1 MAKPTR
7 LTQEMIDTYMVR
19 GYWDETSIAKI
30 LRLNATNYPQS
41 EAIVDGQTRLTW
53 SALDRITDALALGLL
68 EKGIE
73 RDQALVAQVP
83 TPSTTLLILLACH
96 KAGIICCFPPL
107 TFRQNEIR
115 HVLKTLNAVAVVTPL
130 KYRNT
135 DYFGMVK
142 EIAAD
147 LPQLRLFIVTA
158 DEVPQGAIPFRHLL
172 ETPIGDKDPEKTLAS
187 RTFGPFEVS
196 IISLTSGT
204 TGLPKCIEHT
214 GASSKAGGWGVVERG
229 KMTQKDILG
238 DIAPLSGGPGLQNW
252 WAGFQVGAKI
262 CLLERFSPEGALE
275 LIEREGVTYLAAIPT
290 QLIKILKD
298 ADLGRYDLTS
308 LRVVRTGAAAF
319 DAALAR
325 ETEEKMNCKVLIAGG
340 SQETYSF
347 GQTGVDDPPEK
358 RLYTLGK
365 PFPGN
370 EVKIASGDGKELPQ
384 GEVGELFV
392 RGATTSSGYFADPD
406 TTVEAWCELG
416 KGGWYRTGDLA
427 KLDEQGYL
435 VMVGRKREVIIR
447 GGQNIFPKE
456 IEDLLLT
463 HPHVTQAVVIG
474 IPDQVM
480 GERACACVTLVKRQA
495 FTFEEM
501 ISFLK
506 EKGLAIHKLP
516 ERLEVVEEFPQL
528 VDGQKVDKISL
539 KKMILDKITPSP
551 TTSPSRGRIA
561 IGHPPPTPAG
571 DPE

>member
-1 MAKPTR
+1 MAEPTR
-7 LTQEMIDTYMVR
+7 LTQEMIDEYMAR
-19 GYWDETSIAKI
+19 GFWDETSVAQI
-30 LRLNATNYPQS
+30 LRLNAKNYPES

-68 EKGIE
+68 EQGIR

-83 TPSTTLLILLACH
+83 FPSTTLLTLLACH

-107 TFRQNEIR
+107 TFRKNEMK

-135 DYFGMVK
+135 DYLDMVK
-142 EIAAD
+142 KIADD
-147 LPQLRLFIVTA
+147 LPQLRLFIVTG
-158 DEVPQGAIPFRHLL
+158 DEAPQGAIPFRRLL

-187 RTFGPFEVS
+187 RAFKPFEVS

-204 TGLPKCIEHT
+204 TGMPKCVEHT

-229 KMTQKDILG
+229 KMTQEDIVG
-238 DIAPLSGGPGLQNW
+238 DIAPPSGGPGLQNW

-262 CLLERFSPEGALE
+262 CLLERFSPGGTLE
-275 LIEREGVTYLAAIPT
+275 LIEKERITYLAAIPT
-290 QLIKILKD
+290 QLIKILRD
-298 ADLGRYDLTS
+298 PDLTRYDLTS

-325 ETEEKMNCKVLIAGG
+325 ETEEKMSCKVLIAGG
-340 SQETYSF
+340 AQETYSF
-347 GQTGVDDPPEK
+347 GQTGVDDTLEK

-370 EVKIASGDGKELPQ
+370 EVKITDGKGRECPQ

-392 RGATTSSGYFADPD
+392 RGATTSSGYFQDPN
-406 TTVEAWCELG
+406 TTIEAWGELG

-435 VMVGRKREVIIR
+435 VLVGRKKEMIIR
-447 GGQNIFPKE
+447 GGQNIYPKE
-456 IEDLLLT
+456 IEDLLLC
-463 HPHVTQAVVIG
+463 HPGLMQAVVIG
-474 IPDQVM
+474 IPDPVM
-480 GERACACVTLVKRQA
+480 GERACACVVPVKGED
-495 FTFEEM
+495 FSFEEM
-501 ISFLK
+501 IFFLK
-506 EKGLAIHKLP
+506 ERGLAIHKLP
-516 ERLEVVEEFPQL
+516 ERLEIMEEFPQL

-539 KKMILDKITPSP
+539 KKMILDKITS
-551 TTSPSRGRIA
+551 SPS
-561 IGHPPPTPAG
+561 
-571 DPE
+571 EQMS

>member
-7 LTQEMIDTYMVR
+7 LTREMIDEYIAR
-19 GYWDETSIAKI
+19 GYWDETSVAQI
-30 LRLNATNYPQS
+30 LRLNAKNYPES

-53 SALDRITDALALGLL
+53 SELNRVTDAVALGLL
-68 EKGIE
+68 DMGIK

-107 TFRQNEIR
+107 TFRQNEMK

-130 KYRNT
+130 TYRNT

-142 EIAAD
+142 EIADD
-147 LPQLRLFIVTA
+147 LPQLRLFIVTG
-158 DEVPQGAIPFRHLL
+158 DEAPQGVIPFRRLL
-172 ETPIGDKDPEKTLAS
+172 ETSIGDKDPEKYLAS
-187 RTFGPFEVS
+187 QTFAPFEVS

-204 TGLPKCIEHT
+204 TGMPKCVEHT

-229 KMTQKDILG
+229 KMTQKDIMG

-262 CLLERFSPEGALE
+262 CLLERFSPEGTLE
-275 LIEREGVTYLAAIPT
+275 LIEKERVTYLAAIPT
-290 QLIKILKD
+290 QLIKILRD
-298 ADLGRYDLTS
+298 TDLTRYDLRS

-325 ETEEKMNCKVLIAGG
+325 ETEDKMNCKVLIAGG
-340 SQETYSF
+340 AQETYSF
-347 GQTGVDDPPEK
+347 GQTGVDDTLEK

-370 EVKIASGDGKELPQ
+370 EVKITDGKGKECPQ

-392 RGATTSSGYFADPD
+392 RGATTSSGYFGDPD
-406 TTVEAWCELG
+406 RTVEAWGELG

-427 KLDEQGYL
+427 KIDEQGYL
-435 VMVGRKREVIIR
+435 VLVGRKKEMIIR
-447 GGQNIFPKE
+447 GGQNIYPKE
-456 IEDLLLT
+456 IEDLLLS
-463 HPHVTQAVVIG
+463 HPRVMQAVVIG
-474 IPDQVM
+474 IPDPVM
-480 GERACACVTLVKRQA
+480 EERACACVTPVKGQD
-495 FTFEEM
+495 FTFDEM
-501 ISFLK
+501 SSFLK
-506 EKGLAIHKLP
+506 RKGLAIHKHP
-516 ERLEVVEEFPQL
+516 ERLEVMEEFPQL

-539 KKMILDKITPSP
+539 KKMILET
-551 TTSPSRGRIA
+551 
-561 IGHPPPTPAG
+561 
-571 DPE
+571 

>member
-7 LTQEMIDTYMVR
+7 LTQEMIDEYMAR
-19 GYWDETSIAKI
+19 GYWDETSVAQI
-30 LRLNATNYPQS
+30 LRLNAKNYPDR
-41 EAIVDGQTRLTW
+41 EAIVDGQTRFTW
-53 SALDRITDALALGLL
+53 SELNRVTDAVALGLL
-68 EKGIE
+68 EMGIK

-107 TFRQNEIR
+107 TFRQNEMK

-130 KYRNT
+130 KFRNT
-135 DYFGMVK
+135 DYLGMVK

-147 LPQLRLFIVTA
+147 LPQLRLFLVTD
-158 DEVPQGAIPFRHLL
+158 DESPQGTIPFRRLL
-172 ETPIGDKDPEKTLAS
+172 ETPIGGKDPEKYLAS
-187 RTFGPFEVS
+187 QAFKPFEVS

-204 TGLPKCIEHT
+204 TGMPKCVEHT
-214 GASSKAGGWGVVERG
+214 GASSKAGGWGVVVRG

-262 CLLERFSPEGALE
+262 CVLERFSPEGALE
-275 LIEREGVTYLAAIPT
+275 LIEKEGVTYLAAIPT

-298 ADLGRYDLTS
+298 ADLGRYDIRS

-340 SQETYSF
+340 AQETYSF
-347 GQTGVDDPPEK
+347 GQTGVDDTLEK

-370 EVKIASGDGKELPQ
+370 EVKIASGDGKKLPQ

-392 RGATTSSGYFADPD
+392 RGATTSSGYFGDPD
-406 TTVEAWCELG
+406 ATIEAWGELG

-435 VMVGRKREVIIR
+435 VLVGRKKEVIIR
-447 GGQNIFPKE
+447 GGQNIYPKE
-456 IEDLLLT
+456 IEDLLLS
-463 HPHVTQAVVIG
+463 HPRVTQAVIIG
-474 IPDQVM
+474 IPDPVM
-480 GERACACVTLVKRQA
+480 GERACACVTPVKGQD

-501 ISFLK
+501 SSFLRG
-506 EKGLAIHKLP
+506 KGLAIHKLP
-516 ERLEVVEEFPQL
+516 ERLEVMEEFPLL
-528 VDGQKVDKISL
+528 VDGQKVDKMSL

-551 TTSPSRGRIA
+551 TLPLETSGS
-561 IGHPPPTPAG
+561 
-571 DPE
+571 

>member
-7 LTQEMIDTYMVR
+7 LTREMIDEYMAR
-19 GYWDETSIAKI
+19 GYWDETSVAQI
-30 LRLNATNYPQS
+30 LRLNAKSYPES

-53 SALDRITDALALGLL
+53 SELNRVTDAVALGLL
-68 EKGIE
+68 DMGIK

-107 TFRQNEIR
+107 TFRQNEMK

-130 KYRNT
+130 TYRDT
-135 DYFGMVK
+135 DYFGMVQ
-142 EIAAD
+142 EIADD
-147 LPQLRLFIVTA
+147 LSQLRLFIVTG
-158 DEVPQGAIPFRHLL
+158 DEAPQGVIPFRGLL
-172 ETPIGDKDPEKTLAS
+172 ETSIGDKNPEKYLAS
-187 RTFGPFEVS
+187 HTFKPFEVS

-204 TGLPKCIEHT
+204 TGMPKCVEHT

-229 KMTQKDILG
+229 KMTQKDIMG

-262 CLLERFSPEGALE
+262 CLLERFSPEGTLE
-275 LIEREGVTYLAAIPT
+275 LIEKERVTYLAAIPT
-290 QLIKILKD
+290 QLIKILRD
-298 ADLGRYDLTS
+298 TDLTRYDLRS

-340 SQETYSF
+340 AQETYSF
-347 GQTGVDDPPEK
+347 GQTGVDDTLEK

-370 EVKIASGDGKELPQ
+370 EVKITDGKGKECPQ

-392 RGATTSSGYFADPD
+392 RGATTSSGYFGDPD
-406 TTVEAWCELG
+406 RTVEAWGELG
-416 KGGWYRTGDLA
+416 RGGWYRTGDLA
-427 KLDEQGYL
+427 KIDEQGYL
-435 VMVGRKREVIIR
+435 VLVGRKKEMIIR
-447 GGQNIFPKE
+447 GGQNIYPKE
-456 IEDLLLT
+456 IEDLLLS
-463 HPHVTQAVVIG
+463 HPRVMQAVVLG
-474 IPDQVM
+474 IPDPVM
-480 GERACACVTLVKRQA
+480 EERACACVTPVKGQD

-501 ISFLK
+501 SSFLK
-506 EKGLAIHKLP
+506 RKGLAIHKLP
-516 ERLEVVEEFPQL
+516 ERLEVMEEFPQL

-539 KKMILDKITPSP
+539 KRMIMEKGTA
-551 TTSPSRGRIA
+551 TK
-561 IGHPPPTPAG
+561 
-571 DPE
+571 

>member
-7 LTQEMIDTYMVR
+7 LTREMIDEYIAR
-19 GYWDETSIAKI
+19 GYWDETSVAQI
-30 LRLNATNYPQS
+30 LRLNAKNYPES

-53 SALDRITDALALGLL
+53 SELNRVTDAVALGLL
-68 EKGIE
+68 DMGIK

-107 TFRQNEIR
+107 TFRQNEMK

-130 KYRNT
+130 TYRNT

-142 EIAAD
+142 EIADD
-147 LPQLRLFIVTA
+147 LPQLRLFIVTG
-158 DEVPQGAIPFRHLL
+158 DEAPQGVIPFRRLL
-172 ETPIGDKDPEKTLAS
+172 ETSIGDKDPEKYLAS
-187 RTFGPFEVS
+187 QTFAPFEVS

-204 TGLPKCIEHT
+204 TGMPKCVEHT

-229 KMTQKDILG
+229 KMTQKDIMG

-262 CLLERFSPEGALE
+262 CLLERFSPEGTLE
-275 LIEREGVTYLAAIPT
+275 LIEKERVTYLAAIPT
-290 QLIKILKD
+290 QLIKILRD
-298 ADLGRYDLTS
+298 TDLTRYDLRS

-340 SQETYSF
+340 AQETYSF
-347 GQTGVDDPPEK
+347 GQTGVDDTLEK

-370 EVKIASGDGKELPQ
+370 EVKITDGKGKECPQ

-392 RGATTSSGYFADPD
+392 RGATTSSGYFGDPD
-406 TTVEAWCELG
+406 RTVEAWGELG

-427 KLDEQGYL
+427 KIDEQGYL
-435 VMVGRKREVIIR
+435 VLVGRKKEMIIR
-447 GGQNIFPKE
+447 GGQNIYPKE
-456 IEDLLLT
+456 IEDLLLS
-463 HPHVTQAVVIG
+463 HPRVRQAVVLG
-474 IPDQVM
+474 IPDPVM
-480 GERACACVTLVKRQA
+480 EERACACVTPVKGQD
-495 FTFEEM
+495 FTFDEM
-501 ISFLK
+501 SSFLK
-506 EKGLAIHKLP
+506 RKGLAIHKHP
-516 ERLEVVEEFPQL
+516 ERLEVMEEFPQL

-539 KKMILDKITPSP
+539 KKMILEK
-551 TTSPSRGRIA
+551 R
-561 IGHPPPTPAG
+561 
-571 DPE
+571 

>member
-7 LTQEMIDTYMVR
+7 LTREMIDEYMAR
-19 GYWDETSIAKI
+19 GYWDETSVAQI
-30 LRLNATNYPQS
+30 LRLNAKSYPES

-53 SALDRITDALALGLL
+53 SELNRVTDAVALGLL
-68 EKGIE
+68 DMGIK

-83 TPSTTLLILLACH
+83 TPATTLLILLACH

-107 TFRQNEIR
+107 TFRQNEMK

-130 KYRNT
+130 TYRDT
-135 DYFGMVK
+135 DYFGMVQ
-142 EIAAD
+142 EIAD
-147 LPQLRLFIVTA
+147 ELSQLRLFIVTG
-158 DEVPQGAIPFRHLL
+158 DEAPQGVIPFRGLL
-172 ETPIGDKDPEKTLAS
+172 ETSIGDKNPEKYLAS
-187 RTFGPFEVS
+187 HTFKPFEVS

-204 TGLPKCIEHT
+204 TGMPKCVEHT

-229 KMTQKDILG
+229 KMTQKDIMG

-262 CLLERFSPEGALE
+262 CLLERFSPEGTLE
-275 LIEREGVTYLAAIPT
+275 LIEKERVTYLAAIPA
-290 QLIKILKD
+290 QLIKILRD
-298 ADLGRYDLTS
+298 TDLTRYDLRS

-340 SQETYSF
+340 AQETYSF
-347 GQTGVDDPPEK
+347 GQTGVDDTLEK

-370 EVKIASGDGKELPQ
+370 EVKITDGKGKECPQ

-392 RGATTSSGYFADPD
+392 RGATTSSGYFGDPD
-406 TTVEAWCELG
+406 RTVEAWGELG

-427 KLDEQGYL
+427 KIDEQGYL
-435 VMVGRKREVIIR
+435 VLVGRKKEMIIR
-447 GGQNIFPKE
+447 GGQNIYPKE
-456 IEDLLLT
+456 IEDLLLS
-463 HPHVTQAVVIG
+463 HPRVMQAVVLG
-474 IPDQVM
+474 IPDPVM
-480 GERACACVTLVKRQA
+480 EERACACVTPVKGQD

-501 ISFLK
+501 SSFLK
-506 EKGLAIHKLP
+506 RKGLAIHKLP
-516 ERLEVVEEFPQL
+516 ERLEVMEEFPQL

-539 KKMILDKITPSP
+539 KRMIMEKGTA
-551 TTSPSRGRIA
+551 TK
-561 IGHPPPTPAG
+561 
-571 DPE
+571 